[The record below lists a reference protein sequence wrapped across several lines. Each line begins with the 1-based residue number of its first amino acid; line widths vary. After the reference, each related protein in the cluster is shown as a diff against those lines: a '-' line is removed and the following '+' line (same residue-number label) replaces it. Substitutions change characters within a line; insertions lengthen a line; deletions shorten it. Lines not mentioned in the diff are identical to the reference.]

1 MKTLIKI
8 TSRFSLVFALLILF
22 LKFSGNGYLIK
33 GIWASYLHGK
43 TSASI
48 DDAKFFE
55 TNTVKSGHATSTWP
69 LHKNYN
75 QKALSLELTNTL
87 EKTKSVA
94 FLVIQND
101 SVIQEKYWNGYT
113 DSSLSNSFSM
123 AKSITTLLC
132 QIAIQKGILL
142 GWDQKV
148 IGIFPT
154 LKGVHASE
162 LELWHLSTMSSG
174 LDWNEKYTNPFNVTA
189 KAYYGED
196 VKTLLLSLPVI
207 NEPGK
212 TFNYQSGSTQL
223 LGLCLREV
231 TGKSLSS
238 LATEWLWGPLQAEHD
253 ALWHIDNEGCELAYC
268 CFNSNARDFAR
279 FGKLMLHYGNW
290 NGTQILDSS
299 FVSMAT
305 TKKFAPQYGYSFWLD
320 DASGTK
326 VFYQRGILGQYI
338 ITIPAYKLVIVRLG
352 QQRLPNAAD
361 GHTQDFHMI
370 VEEVLKMVK
379 DVNSSEKKLN

>member
-1 MKTLIKI
+1 M
-8 TSRFSLVFALLILF
+8 
-22 LKFSGNGYLIK
+22 
-33 GIWASYLHGK
+33 
-43 TSASI
+43 
-48 DDAKFFE
+48 
-55 TNTVKSGHATSTWP
+55 
-69 LHKNYN
+69 
-75 QKALSLELTNTL
+75 
-87 EKTKSVA
+87 
-94 FLVIQND
+94 
-101 SVIQEKYWNGYT
+101 
-113 DSSLSNSFSM
+113 
-123 AKSITTLLC
+123 
-132 QIAIQKGILL
+132 
-142 GWDQKV
+142 
-148 IGIFPT
+148 
-154 LKGVHASE
+154 
-162 LELWHLSTMSSG
+162 
-174 LDWNEKYTNPFNVTA
+174 
-189 KAYYGED
+189 
-196 VKTLLLSLPVI
+196 
-207 NEPGK
+207 
-212 TFNYQSGSTQL
+212 
-223 LGLCLREV
+223 LREV

>member
-55 TNTVKSGHATSTWP
+55 TNTVKSRHATSTWP

-223 LGLCLREV
+223 LGLC
-231 TGKSLSS
+231 
-238 LATEWLWGPLQAEHD
+238 
-253 ALWHIDNEGCELAYC
+253 
-268 CFNSNARDFAR
+268 
-279 FGKLMLHYGNW
+279 
-290 NGTQILDSS
+290 
-299 FVSMAT
+299 
-305 TKKFAPQYGYSFWLD
+305 
-320 DASGTK
+320 
-326 VFYQRGILGQYI
+326 
-338 ITIPAYKLVIVRLG
+338 
-352 QQRLPNAAD
+352 
-361 GHTQDFHMI
+361 
-370 VEEVLKMVK
+370 
-379 DVNSSEKKLN
+379 